1 MLLEVKSSPGLFCK
15 FQSFLICAAKKNLRR
30 NFQKRNK
37 NNLPFDFL
45 QIWSTSGEIE
55 ALDRVKIGIGWND
68 YPCLQKFRWFHLSII
83 KLGRKFGIVWLTVH
97 LNWNQTEIKQ
107 YSNAPGSVVL
117 KKYELLL
124 ILWCTHVH
132 WIHSKPT
139 KVTENLTEIR
149 NPR

>member
-97 LNWNQTEIKQ
+97 LNWNQTDMIFVTSSTSSASVKKKLAWVK
-107 YSNAPGSVVL
+107 NCPGV
-117 KKYELLL
+117 
-124 ILWCTHVH
+124 TR
-132 WIHSKPT
+132 
-139 KVTENLTEIR
+139 KVFFFQGVTV
-149 NPR
+149 